1 MFVLTR
7 LRAELHTTMESVG
20 LRDKIKTLVN
30 QLIEESGG
38 VNAVD
43 VEVLV
48 AELRKR
54 TGLME
59 LRSEIFY

>member
-1 MFVLTR
+1 
-7 LRAELHTTMESVG
+7 MESVG